1 MVIDRS
7 WPTSRLKR
15 TPCAGSDAS
24 RVKPASR
31 ESVIIANRNARDGR
45 PEWQACHA
53 RDLEDEVERQWDAV
67 PQRPS
72 SSEHGE
78 RVRRV
83 YTM

>member
-1 MVIDRS
+1 
-7 WPTSRLKR
+7 
-15 TPCAGSDAS
+15 
-24 RVKPASR
+24 
-31 ESVIIANRNARDGR
+31 VIIANRNARDGR